1 MVKSFKKKVIIEKQ
15 PGSKLGD
22 LENKKFL
29 VEKDSSAAQ
38 FLYTVRKR
46 LPSISSEQSMFFFVN
61 KHVVVLSSLMGD
73 LYSKHADKDN
83 FLYMSYTEENVFG
96 HPQSK

>member
-1 MVKSFKKKVIIEKQ
+1 VIVEKNRD
-15 PGSKLGD
+15 SKLPD

-46 LPSISSEQSMFFFVN
+46 LPAITSEQSIFFFCG
-61 KHVVVLSSLMGD
+61 KHVVILSAFMND
-73 LYSKHADKDN
+73 LYEKYGDQDN
-83 FLYMSYTEENVFG
+83 FLYMSYAEENVFG
-96 HPQSK
+96 DSTVKS